1 MNTVLQLVPLLAR
14 NNDDQILEP
23 DKLFDIDIYPNT
35 NPYVH
40 HLS

>member
-1 MNTVLQLVPLLAR
+1 MDTVLQLVSLITR

-23 DKLFDIDIYPNT
+23 DELFDIDIYPNP

-40 HLS
+40 HL